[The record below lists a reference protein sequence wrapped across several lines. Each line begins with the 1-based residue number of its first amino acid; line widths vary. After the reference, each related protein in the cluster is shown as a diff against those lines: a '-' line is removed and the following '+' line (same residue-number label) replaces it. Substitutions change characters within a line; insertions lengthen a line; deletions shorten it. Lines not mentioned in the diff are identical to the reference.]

1 MAKKLL
7 KKAREVVRKHM
18 GGWRNGSLYYADM
31 KHLIK
36 LSPMVTWNI
45 KNGSNKLLNL
55 SKEISRQE
63 VA

>member
-7 KKAREVVRKHM
+7 KKAREAVRKHM
-18 GGWRNGSLYYADM
+18 GGWRNGGLYYSYM
-31 KHLIK
+31 KHLVK